1 MATNPKEIEQV
12 EAARVRA
19 RRGNLLGD
27 ARGEADS
34 KMLKDAFIA
43 TASYEALV
51 HRTDYN
57 FVVGRRGAGK
67 SALFEKISEHLRSQ
81 QGITLIQE
89 RPEDLDA
96 FAFQETLKKVAPDYR
111 TARIITRLTW
121 KGQILTAALRSLREH
136 YRTRKL
142 REAAFLDEYF
152 ARHRDVFD
160 RKGTA
165 RSVYLLRQTLKAGVA
180 TDELPRAIVDQ
191 YDINR
196 LQSIVE
202 ECLKEIGLRLVFLYD
217 GLDEGWI
224 PTPGATAVLGGLAKA
239 AADFADHESN
249 IHCILFVRDNMLR
262 ALAHYDG
269 DFARHIEGNIMRL
282 HWDENSLLSL
292 VAARLRAALGV
303 ARENDIK
310 VWNRFA
316 QRELKDREGFRK
328 CLQYTLYRP
337 RDLIVLLNKA
347 VAVAASGNRDT
358 IVETDVEATAI
369 EISQTRLLDLYKEYD
384 EVLPGL
390 RHFVS
395 LFKGR
400 IAADS
405 FGNILSLLDEA
416 LARVDNS
423 EIGER
428 DFALLGSGQEIFSAL
443 YSVGFIGVADTGSG
457 RFVFCHDGS
466 NSSLS
471 TIERTRKVIVH
482 PCYWKALEIRSD
494 VAAEAVLGEVDDEQD
509 ERRVGPT
516 VETEVQDLRLKR
528 LGQIVE
534 ELPRIKVGL
543 DDTKRLETWVR
554 NALQVLFSG
563 SLSNVEV
570 QRSEGSLTQCRIM
583 ATNIAERGFWKRV
596 LDNYKSRQVL
606 VEISNDV
613 EVTEDA
619 LGKAALSLS
628 DNFGSL
634 LLFVTRNPSEGLTD
648 LERRWVKE
656 LWNQQRKMVLIVPAH
671 MLARA
676 QSKLRAKKKR
686 VDYADELLDKRLDT
700 FERDYVNAST
710 RRR

>member
-1 MATNPKEIEQV
+1 MA
-12 EAARVRA
+12 
-19 RRGNLLGD
+19 
-27 ARGEADS
+27 
-34 KMLKDAFIA
+34 
-43 TASYEALV
+43 
-51 HRTDYN
+51 
-57 FVVGRRGAGK
+57 
-67 SALFEKISEHLRSQ
+67 
-81 QGITLIQE
+81 LIQE

-96 FAFQETLKKVAPDYR
+96 FAFQEALKKVAPDYR

-142 REAAFLDEYF
+142 QEAAFLNEYF

-160 RKGTA
+160 QKGTA
-165 RSVYLLRQTLKAGVA
+165 RSVYLLRQTLRTGVA
-180 TDELPRAIVDQ
+180 TDELPRTIVER
-191 YDINR
+191 YEINR
-196 LQSIVE
+196 LQSVVE
-202 ECLKEIGLRLVFLYD
+202 DCLKEIGLRLIFLYD

-303 ARENDIK
+303 TRENDIK

-347 VAVAASGNRDT
+347 VAVAAIANRDT
-358 IVETDVEATAI
+358 IIDADVEATATG
-369 EISQTRLLDLYKEYD
+369 ISQTRLLDLYKEYD

-395 LFKGR
+395 IFKGR
-400 IAADS
+400 AASDS
-405 FGNILSLLDEA
+405 FGNVLFILGEA
-416 LARVDNS
+416 LSRVSNS
-423 EIGER
+423 ELGER
-428 DFALLGSGQEIFSAL
+428 DFALLGSGHEIFSAL
-443 YSVGFIGVADTGSG
+443 YSVGFIGVADVGSG

-466 NSSLS
+466 NSSLND
-471 TIERTRKVIVH
+471 IEHTRKVIVH

-494 VAAEAVLGEVDDEQD
+494 VAAESVLGEIDDEQD
-509 ERRVGPT
+509 EKRVGAT
-516 VETEVQDLRLKR
+516 VANEVQDLRVKR

-534 ELPRIKVGL
+534 ELHRIKVVP
-543 DDTKRLETWVR
+543 DDSKRLETWVR

-563 SLSNVEV
+563 ALSNIEV
-570 QRSEGSLTQCRIM
+570 QRSDGSPSQCRMI
-583 ATNIAERGFWKRV
+583 ATNIAERGVWKRV
-596 LDNYKSRQVL
+596 LEDYKSRQVL
-606 VEISNDV
+606 IEISNDT
-613 EVTEDA
+613 EVTEDM
-619 LGKAALSLS
+619 LGKAALGLS
-628 DNFGSL
+628 GHFGNF

-648 LERRWVKE
+648 SERRWVKE
-656 LWNQQRKMVLIVPAH
+656 IWNQHRKMVLIVPAH

-686 VDYADELLDKRLDT
+686 VDYADDLLGKRLDT
-700 FERDYVNAST
+700 FERDYVNASV